1 MYKRII
7 VIAFLLLSFMCL
19 SVNGQTSIVYSY
31 DSAGNRTSR
40 TTVEATNVASVSSE
54 MSIDANDRLK
64 CSLPVSNDIGNIVS
78 LTSGEV
84 ATSMFTGINPITG
97 KQIWPKNFGFNA
109 GSVEDY
115 VIQEGDFIDRY
126 GDTNGRF
133 MSPDGTPFDLR
144 GLPKSYEGKT
154 YTRYV
159 VNKPIPVTKGIASPV
174 NWFTSAGGGTQYYL
188 SHSVQYYI
196 DNGYISVVK

>member
-84 ATSMFTGINPITG
+84 AKRTVASRSD
-97 KQIWPKNFGFNA
+97 K
-109 GSVEDY
+109 
-115 VIQEGDFIDRY
+115 GDFAENASLMWRFDFLENKRPTNEYAHTIGKYSWMSLSWIDFYKRDWI
-126 GDTNGRF
+126 GNEA
-133 MSPDGTPFDLR
+133 L
-144 GLPKSYEGKT
+144 L
-154 YTRYV
+154 
-159 VNKPIPVTKGIASPV
+159 
-174 NWFTSAGGGTQYYL
+174 
-188 SHSVQYYI
+188 
-196 DNGYISVVK
+196 